1 MIRALPSSMSIS
13 FNTLIRSS
21 AVLGVAL
28 LTAGALAAEVETIT
42 IKTLRAQMRYDTTEI
57 ELSPGQK
64 VKLVFEN
71 HDDMPHNLCFFQPGT
86 DVIAAANKQM
96 EKPEE
101 ALKRNWLPD
110 DPRMWLHSK
119 ALNPEETETI
129 EFTAPEKPGVYPYVC
144 TFPGHA
150 AIMNGKLTVAKPG
163 PGLAGLKFQ
172 LFLGKWEKLPNFAE
186 LNPHREGD
194 VSDNLVQLKFDDYK
208 NEFGVVFTGTLEAP
222 RNGDYVFFLASD
234 DGGQIS
240 IDGAPVVVF
249 DGIHPAGP
257 IREGKVK
264 LTKGTHPFRLD
275 YFQGAGQ
282 AQLFAGWRGPG
293 FTNTPLSKWVHPDWK
308 TGGKKK
314 KKEVE
319 TTGMPLIVGK
329 EPVIYRNFITGGGNR
344 GIAVGFPGN
353 ASIVWSAESMNLAL
367 AWRGAFIDAARHW
380 NSRGGGS
387 QPPLGYDAFRPAE
400 LSAPLAVPAGDAPW
414 PGVNKSGRAEGFTWR
429 GYELDA
435 KRQPIFHYEW
445 QGVKVSEH
453 FEVAGD
459 ALAAGGRLVRTLKLE
474 GRIPAGAL
482 FRVAGGEKI
491 TPQGAD
497 FLVENGRIAAE
508 IANDSRFLVSAEGAT
523 LAGQNLTLPA
533 RPEIKVTY
541 RWPEAHAAH
550 AGHLQAK

>member
-1 MIRALPSSMSIS
+1 MIRALSLPMSIS
-13 FNTLIRSS
+13 MNTLIRAS
-21 AVLGVAL
+21 AALCAGL
-28 LTAGALAAEVETIT
+28 LTTAAFAAEVETIT

-86 DVIAAANKQM
+86 DVVAAANKQM

-150 AIMNGKLTVAKPG
+150 AIMNGKLSVTKPG
-163 PGLAGLKFQ
+163 PGLVGLKFQ
-172 LFLGKWEKLPNFAE
+172 LFLGKWEKLPKFAE
-186 LNPHREGD
+186 LKPHREGD
-194 VSDNLVQLKFDDYK
+194 VPDNLVQLKFDDYK
-208 NEFGVVFTGTLEAP
+208 NEFGVVYTGILEAP
-222 RNGDYVFFLASD
+222 KDGDYVFFLASD

-240 IDGAPVVVF
+240 IDGTPVVVF

-264 LTKGTHPFRLD
+264 LTKGTHAFRLE
-275 YFQGAGQ
+275 YFQAAGN

-293 FTNTPLSKWVHPDWK
+293 FTNTPLSTWVPADWK
-308 TGGKKK
+308 AGGKKK
-314 KKEVE
+314 KKDVE
-319 TTGMPLIVGK
+319 TTGMPLVVSQ

-344 GIAVGFPGN
+344 GIAVGYPGN
-353 ASIVWSAESMNLAL
+353 ASIVWSAESMNLTL

-380 NSRGGGS
+380 NSRGGGY
-387 QPPLGYDAFRPAE
+387 QPPLGYDVFRPAE
-400 LSAPLAVPAGDAPW
+400 LSPPFAVLATGGQWPALGN
-414 PGVNKSGRAEGFTWR
+414 GERAAGFTWR

-435 KRQPIFHYEW
+435 KRQPTFHYEW
-445 QGVKVSEH
+445 QGVKVSDR

-459 ALAAGGRLVRTLKLE
+459 ALAAGGRLVRTLKLD
-474 GRIPAGAL
+474 GKIPAGAL
-482 FRVAGGEKI
+482 FRVARGEKI
-491 TPQGAD
+491 TAQGAD
-497 FLVENGRIAAE
+497 FLVENGRVAAE
-508 IANDSRFLVSAEGAT
+508 IAGDSRFLVSAEGAT
-523 LAGQNLTLPA
+523 LDGQNLTLPA

-541 RWPEAHAAH
+541 RWPDAHAAH
-550 AGHLQAK
+550 AGHVHAK